1 MFAVI
6 KMWYK
11 KHRRLFTHVHTHT
24 HITQALRH

>member
-11 KHRRLFTHVHTHT
+11 IAPVGSLD
-24 HITQALRH
+24 

>member
-11 KHRRLFTHVHTHT
+11 MSPVGSLD
-24 HITQALRH
+24 